1 MYEWAICA
9 VLFILLCVVYARSQ
23 VTISVEP
30 FTQGNP
36 KDNLDKIAA
45 QVTHLKDTLN
55 VATYNDKYSDILL
68 ALDEWAGLNML
79 DLVNSD
85 KMAQPIDK
93 MIDRIRMFNDVCE
106 FKRNLNV
113 AMTFVDKA

>member
-1 MYEWAICA
+1 MYAWAIGA
-9 VLFILLCVVYARSQ
+9 ALFILFCVVYARSH
-23 VTISVEP
+23 VTIKVEP

-36 KDNLDKIAA
+36 KDNLEKLNKR
-45 QVTHLKDTLN
+45 VTELKDSLN

-68 ALDEWAGLNML
+68 ELDEWAGLNML

-85 KMAQPIDK
+85 KMALPIDQ
-93 MIDRIRMFNDVCE
+93 MIDRVRTFNDVCE

-113 AMTFVDKA
+113 AMTFVDKS